1 MANVPKIAVRPLKST
16 VNSNMTGT
24 FAGRLKKAAHKIGEN
39 SLGRARK
46 LFVTFHR
53 DVLIVPE
60 LGMLQWHV
68 EESPVDRRK
77 HHILPLLH
85 GFPTEF
91 PGLTVLIKRHGT
103 AAEDV
108 PGKLIQQD
116 DFGECPT
123 GLTAPVV
130 QPLLRREKHHGQETP
145 ANLLIELAV

>member
-1 MANVPKIAVRPLKST
+1 MGKATELLNNGPVI
-16 VNSNMTGT
+16 
-24 FAGRLKKAAHKIGEN
+24 AGRLKKAAHKIGEN

-46 LFVTFHR
+46 LFATFHR

-60 LGMLQWHV
+60 FGMLQRHV
-68 EESPVDRRK
+68 KEGPVNRRK

-85 GFPTEF
+85 GFPAEF

-130 QPLLRREKHHGQETP
+130 QTLLRREKHHGQETL